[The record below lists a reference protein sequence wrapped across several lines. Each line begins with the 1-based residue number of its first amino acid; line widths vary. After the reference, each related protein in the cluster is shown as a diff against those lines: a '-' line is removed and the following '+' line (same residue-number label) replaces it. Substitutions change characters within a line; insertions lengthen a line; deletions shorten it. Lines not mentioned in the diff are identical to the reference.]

1 MSHPAAELPTL
12 MRESVI
18 LEPDRV
24 RILDRRIF
32 PLKHEFVD
40 CPDVETVARA
50 IEDMVT
56 QSGGPYLAASAGLV
70 LAAREAAAL
79 AGAERRMAHLKAAAD
94 RLIATR
100 PTNNLIRNIL
110 TRMLAEAQKDASAD
124 DFAERIE
131 ALLHRL
137 WDERKRFSAEL
148 GRNTASLIE
157 DGESI
162 LTHCWGESGVIQTLA
177 HLIEAGK
184 KVSVVC
190 TETRPYLQGSRLT
203 AHSVAE
209 MGVPVTVITDN
220 MGAAAMA
227 SGKVSRLLT
236 AADRITASGHVI
248 NKVGTLQLAIAAR
261 YFDLPFVAMVGRPD
275 FSARG
280 PEDVEM
286 EMRDP
291 DETLHCLGH
300 RTATPLAT
308 GWYPAFDVTPPELV
322 SAIATGY
329 GVFAADRLRPEG
341 SAA

>member
-1 MSHPAAELPTL
+1 
-12 MRESVI
+12 MRESVT
-18 LEPDRV
+18 LTSEVV
-24 RILDRRIF
+24 RILDRRTF
-32 PLKHEFVD
+32 PLKTEFLE

-50 IEDMVT
+50 IEQMVT
-56 QSGGPYLAASAGLV
+56 QSGGPFLAASAGLV
-70 LAAREAAAL
+70 LAAREADRL
-79 AGAERRMAHLKAAAD
+79 AGPKPRMAHLRAAAE

-100 PTNNLIRNIL
+100 PTNNMIRNVL
-110 TRMLAEAQKDASAD
+110 RSMLAEAEANAGAE
-124 DFAERIE
+124 DFSERIE
-131 ALLHRL
+131 ALMRRL
-137 WDERKRFSAEL
+137 WDERKRFSERM
-148 GRNTASLIE
+148 GRNTASLIG

-177 HLIEAGK
+177 HLMQDGK

-227 SGKVSRLLT
+227 AGKVSRLLT
-236 AADRITASGHVI
+236 ASDRVTASGHVI

-261 YFDLPFVAMVGRPD
+261 HFGLPYVAMVGRPD
-275 FSARG
+275 FSAKG

-286 EMRDP
+286 EFRDP

-322 SAIATGY
+322 TRISTSY
-329 GVFAADRLRPEG
+329 GVFEPHALKP
-341 SAA
+341 

>member
-1 MSHPAAELPTL
+1 MTTSAADLPTL
-12 MRESVI
+12 MRESVT
-18 LEPDRV
+18 LTPDVV
-24 RILDRRIF
+24 RILDRRTF
-32 PLKHEFVD
+32 PLKVEFVD
-40 CPDVETVARA
+40 CPDVEAVAKA

-70 LAAREAAAL
+70 LAAREADKL
-79 AGAERRMAHLKAAAD
+79 AGADARMAHLDAASK

-110 TRMLAEAQKDASAD
+110 TRMLAEARTNADAD
-124 DFAERIE
+124 DFSARVEM
-131 ALLHRL
+131 LM
-137 WDERKRFSAEL
+137 RKHWEDRRRFAAQM
-148 GRNTASLIE
+148 GRNTANLIA
-157 DGESI
+157 DGETI

-177 HLIEAGK
+177 HLLMDGK
-184 KVSVVC
+184 KVDMVC

-203 AHSVAE
+203 AHSIAE
-209 MGVPVTVITDN
+209 MGIPVTVITDN

-227 SGKVSRLLT
+227 AGKVTRLLT

-261 YFDLPFVAMVGRPD
+261 YFVLPYVALVGRPD
-275 FSARG
+275 FSAKG

-286 EMRDP
+286 EFRDP

-300 RTATPLAT
+300 RTATTLAT

-322 SAIATGY
+322 THISTGY
-329 GVFAADRLRPEG
+329 GVFDPHALRPET
-341 SAA
+341 AAA

>member
-1 MSHPAAELPTL
+1 
-12 MRESVI
+12 MRESVT
-18 LEPDRV
+18 LTPDVV
-24 RILDRRIF
+24 RILDRRTF
-32 PLKHEFVD
+32 PLKVEFVD
-40 CPDVETVARA
+40 CPNVEAVAKA

-70 LAAREAAAL
+70 LAAREADKL
-79 AGAERRMAHLKAAAD
+79 AGADARMAHLDAASK

-110 TRMLAEAQKDASAD
+110 TRMLAEARTNADAD
-124 DFAERIE
+124 DFGARVEM
-131 ALLHRL
+131 LM
-137 WDERKRFSAEL
+137 RKHWEDRRRFAAQM
-148 GRNTASLIE
+148 GRNTANLIA
-157 DGESI
+157 DGETI

-177 HLIEAGK
+177 HLLMDGK
-184 KVSVVC
+184 KVDMVC

-203 AHSVAE
+203 AHSIAE
-209 MGVPVTVITDN
+209 MGIPVTVITDN

-227 SGKVSRLLT
+227 AGKVTRLLT

-261 YFDLPFVAMVGRPD
+261 HFVLPYVALVGRPD
-275 FSARG
+275 FSAKG

-286 EMRDP
+286 EFRDP

-300 RTATPLAT
+300 RTATTLAT

-322 SAIATGY
+322 THISTGY
-329 GVFAADRLRPEG
+329 GVFDPHAL
-341 SAA
+341 